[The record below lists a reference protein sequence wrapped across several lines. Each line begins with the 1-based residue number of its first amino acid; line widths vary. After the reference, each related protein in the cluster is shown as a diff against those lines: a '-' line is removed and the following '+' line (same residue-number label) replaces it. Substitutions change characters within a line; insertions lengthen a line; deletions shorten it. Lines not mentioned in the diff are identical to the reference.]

1 MHAGYQ
7 VLTEIQNIMAKD
19 ELSAVKDGLLVDASN
34 RFFTLIPTVHPSV
47 ISDHTILKSKV
58 VFSSASKWEG

>member
-1 MHAGYQ
+1 M
-7 VLTEIQNIMAKD
+7 TEIQNIMAKD

-58 VFSSASKWEG
+58 VFSPASK